1 MYIISLLRPFYLY
14 IMHTYAQRSN
24 MRKLIEQR
32 RIQFLPDQVD
42 SNIEENGELPVN
54 DSYQHDRVSSHYA
67 LTVKF
72 S

>member
-1 MYIISLLRPFYLY
+1 
-14 IMHTYAQRSN
+14 